1 MNKIGRM
8 TTDGVLTQFPVPTAN
23 ASVQGICAGADGN
36 VWFTETGGG
45 KVARITKNG
54 AVTEYAV
61 PDAGAVTAMT
71 AGPDG
76 NIWFLDATRNRIY
89 RLQVFVPGDVNDD
102 GVVTVSDVFYLINY
116 LFAGGPAPK

>member
-1 MNKIGRM
+1 MTRHALHRAGGRFLH
-8 TTDGVLTQFPVPTAN
+8 VVR
-23 ASVQGICAGADGN
+23 AGADGN
-36 VWFTETGGG
+36 VWFTENGGG

-76 NIWFLDATRNRIY
+76 NIWFLDETRNRIY
-89 RLQVFVPGDVNDD
+89 RLRLFIPGDVNDD
-102 GVVTVSDVFYLINY
+102 GVVTVADVFYLIND
-116 LFAGGPAPK
+116 LFAGGPAPE